1 MILGSGMT
9 DVTRPLNVQRGRPG
23 EDAESTFALLARA
36 QQGDEGAI
44 DRLMARHLTPLR
56 RWARGRLPAWARDAA
71 DTDDLVQ
78 DALLQTFKKLG
89 DFEIR
94 GPGALQAYL
103 RQAILNRVRDEL
115 RKKGRRPDETDL
127 DGLEVD
133 RRPSPLEEAI
143 GREGIDRYERALA
156 MLRPDEREAIIGR
169 VEMGYSYEE
178 LAEAL
183 GKPSPDAARKAAQ
196 RALVR
201 LIQQMGVPG
210 T

>member
-1 MILGSGMT
+1 
-9 DVTRPLNVQRGRPG
+9 
-23 EDAESTFALLARA
+23 
-36 QQGDEGAI
+36 
-44 DRLMARHLTPLR
+44 
-56 RWARGRLPAWARDAA
+56 
-71 DTDDLVQ
+71 
-78 DALLQTFKKLG
+78 
-89 DFEIR
+89 
-94 GPGALQAYL
+94 
-103 RQAILNRVRDEL
+103 
-115 RKKGRRPDETDL
+115 
-127 DGLEVD
+127 
-133 RRPSPLEEAI
+133 
-143 GREGIDRYERALA
+143 